1 VRYGT
6 CGVELSV
13 MIVSVSSIAVVR
25 CDPLQR
31 VEIDD
36 VRNGSMMVDEAL
48 LLLLSR
54 SLGLFGRSG

>member
-48 LLLLSR
+48 LL
-54 SLGLFGRSG
+54 